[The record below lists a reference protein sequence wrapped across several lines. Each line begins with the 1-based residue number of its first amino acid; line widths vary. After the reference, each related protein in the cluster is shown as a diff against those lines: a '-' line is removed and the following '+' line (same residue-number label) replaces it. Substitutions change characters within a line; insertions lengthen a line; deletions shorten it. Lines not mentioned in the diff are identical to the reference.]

1 MKKLFAVLFCLCLV
15 FGTCICVSA
24 DTIPDERLQPRL
36 VDGADILSSTEEEK
50 LLNDLDRLSEELQF
64 DIVIATTNGLGGEYI
79 RDVADD
85 YYDYNGFGYG
95 ANGDGCIL
103 LVDMGN
109 RDWWISTCGYGIT
122 ALTDAGIQY
131 IGEQFESDLSD
142 GNYYYAFDTFIELTE
157 DFVNQANT
165 GEPYDTGNMPKEGY
179 NWFFGIVFSLVAG
192 FVIAFIVTGVMK
204 SKLKS
209 VRRQPAAKD
218 YLVPGSMN
226 ITASRDMFLYRNVT
240 RRAKP
245 KESSGG
251 SSTHSSSSG
260 RSHGGG
266 GGSF

>member
-1 MKKLFAVLFCLCLV
+1 MKKFIAVLFCLLITLSVCV
-15 FGTCICVSA
+15 TVSA
-24 DTIPDERLQPRL
+24 DTIPSERLQPRL
-36 VDGADILSSTEEEK
+36 VDGADILTDSEEAK
-50 LLNDLDRLSEELQF
+50 LLSKLDETSEEIQF
-64 DIVIATTNGLGGEYI
+64 DIVVATTNGLGGDYI

-95 ANGDGCIL
+95 YSADGCIL
-103 LVDMGN
+103 LIDMDG

-131 IGEQFESDLSD
+131 IGEQFEGDLSNEDYYD
-142 GNYYYAFDTFIELTE
+142 GINTYINLVE
-157 DFVNQANT
+157 DFVDQART
-165 GEPYDTGNMPKEGY
+165 GQPYDTGNLPKSGY
-179 NWFFGIVFSLVAG
+179 NWFFGILFSLVAG
-192 FVIAFIVTGVMK
+192 FLIGLISVLVMK
-204 SKLKS
+204 GKLKS
-209 VRRQPAAKD
+209 VRRQAAAQD

-226 ITASRDMFLYRNVT
+226 VTLSRDIFLYRNVT

-245 KESSGG
+245 KESSG

>member
-1 MKKLFAVLFCLCLV
+1 MKKFIAVLFCLLITISVCL
-15 FGTCICVSA
+15 TVSA
-24 DTIPDERLQPRL
+24 DEIPAERLQPRL
-36 VDGADILSSTEEEK
+36 VDGADILTDSEEAQLLSK
-50 LLNDLDRLSEELQF
+50 LDKASEELQF
-64 DIVIATTNGLGGEYI
+64 DIVIATSLGLSDYI

-85 YYDYNGFGYG
+85 YYDYNGFGFG
-95 ANGDGCIL
+95 PSADGCVL
-103 LVDMGN
+103 LVDMEG

-131 IGEQFESDLSD
+131 IGDQFEDDLTNGDYYD
-142 GNYYYAFDTFIELTE
+142 GFEKYVDLVE
-157 DFVNQANT
+157 DFVIQART
-165 GEPYDTGNMPKEGY
+165 DVPYDTGNLPKEGY
-179 NWFFGIVFSLVAG
+179 NWFIGIMFSLGAG
-192 FVIAFIVTGVMK
+192 FLIGLVSVLVMK
-204 SKLKS
+204 GKLKS
-209 VRRQPAAKD
+209 VRRQTAAQD

-226 ITASRDMFLYRNVT
+226 VTLSRDMFLYRNVT